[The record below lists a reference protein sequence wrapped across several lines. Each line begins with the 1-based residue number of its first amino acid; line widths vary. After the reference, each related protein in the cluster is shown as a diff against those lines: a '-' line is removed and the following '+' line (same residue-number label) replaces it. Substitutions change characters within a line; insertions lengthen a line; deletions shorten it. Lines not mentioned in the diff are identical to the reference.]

1 MLAGAATATCNTYDG
16 SCPHGLRGPPDADG
30 LAQPWL
36 IKCSGSCTATS
47 CCRAETGEPLPE
59 SRSGVTKDVLLYK
72 TRVTGLSYAKAILKQ
87 TEMDAQ
93 FKPVFALAGG
103 VLVSQVQMVYAEGSL
118 LVTAEIEAN
127 EGETLDQGVTT
138 LPSSADVLAA
148 LNKVPSIA
156 EAIIPGQS
164 LAAAEPIGVRY
175 APGATS
181 AAEAITPP
189 PPPTPPTPPPPA
201 PTPSQEDDDGE
212 EEKEEEN
219 TTRTSSA
226 HSSLVG
232 WQVLPFCISSTIF
245 ILVH

>member
-1 MLAGAATATCNTYDG
+1 MLPGAASATCNTFDG
-16 SCPHGLRGPPDADG
+16 SCPYGLRGE
-30 LAQPWL
+30 PWL

-59 SRSGVTKDVLLYK
+59 TRPATSDPTKDVLLYK

-93 FKPVFALAGG
+93 FKPVFARAAG
-103 VLVSQVQMVYAEGSL
+103 VLDLNQVTMVYAEGSL
-118 LVTAEIEAN
+118 LVTAEIEAKD
-127 EGETLDQGVTT
+127 GETLEQEQTT
-138 LPSSADVLAA
+138 LPSGADVLAA

-156 EAIIPGQS
+156 EAIIPGES

-181 AAEAITPP
+181 VAEAITPP